1 MIEEIR
7 KISPYD
13 NSVISGLDMSS
24 PVEDPVE
31 DESIENRETV
41 ESDRAETA
49 LDDLFGDESEE
60 DQEQNDNSSKE
71 GEGDALDD
79 DNDEENLSG
88 QSRRRIIDEEEDEEQ
103 AMYNR
108 KFLGEDY
115 NGQSEEEDER
125 EYKEVDVDIVQ
136 HIVPYQT
143 SSSADDKTV
152 YYAKVPQLLTIDPV
166 PFDPPTF
173 QKKVEERV
181 SKYSSK
187 EDQLGDRLIEE
198 NTVRWRYSRDKSQR
212 VFKESNTQIVEWSDG
227 TFSLKIGDEYT
238 DILVNNTEN
247 TYLAVS
253 HEDQELIQCVEGGEI
268 TKTMMF
274 VPTSTNSKIHKIL
287 TKAVARRDER
297 EQQGPNTYIAPMDPE
312 LEQREL
318 EKKHGQIIRERRK
331 KQLKEKKELENAGE
345 SPEPQ
350 FDLQK
355 STSSRHLDEYE
366 FDDGFVAQDDEEEEE
381 YSDEEEEGEE
391 LQSHSEEDG
400 SDQDDLNAE
409 RLRQVK
415 QAGAAHYREES
426 SDQDSQAKKRKI
438 AVLDDEDDE

>member
-143 SSSADDKTV
+143 CLLYTSV
-152 YYAKVPQLLTIDPV
+152 YRKC
-166 PFDPPTF
+166 FD
-173 QKKVEERV
+173 
-181 SKYSSK
+181 
-187 EDQLGDRLIEE
+187 
-198 NTVRWRYSRDKSQR
+198 
-212 VFKESNTQIVEWSDG
+212 
-227 TFSLKIGDEYT
+227 
-238 DILVNNTEN
+238 
-247 TYLAVS
+247 
-253 HEDQELIQCVEGGEI
+253 
-268 TKTMMF
+268 
-274 VPTSTNSKIHKIL
+274 ST
-287 TKAVARRDER
+287 
-297 EQQGPNTYIAPMDPE
+297 
-312 LEQREL
+312 
-318 EKKHGQIIRERRK
+318 
-331 KQLKEKKELENAGE
+331 
-345 SPEPQ
+345 
-350 FDLQK
+350 
-355 STSSRHLDEYE
+355 
-366 FDDGFVAQDDEEEEE
+366 
-381 YSDEEEEGEE
+381 
-391 LQSHSEEDG
+391 
-400 SDQDDLNAE
+400 
-409 RLRQVK
+409 
-415 QAGAAHYREES
+415 
-426 SDQDSQAKKRKI
+426 
-438 AVLDDEDDE
+438 